1 MQGEKQQKEK
11 SQNEKKGTEEKL
23 MKEQMTKGRQ
33 EKKEPN
39 FQKETRPPHPCPI
52 CGQMSQKSSYPFC
65 STRCR
70 AIDLNRWL
78 SGAYILPPPP
88 QVSDEEE

>member
-1 MQGEKQQKEK
+1 MPKQ
-11 SQNEKKGTEEKL
+11 T
-23 MKEQMTKGRQ
+23 TKTQ
-33 EKKEPN
+33 KKETDC
-39 FQKETRPPHPCPI
+39 KKTSSTTRPAHPCPI
-52 CGQMSQKSSYPFC
+52 CGQMAQQNAYPFC

-88 QVSDEEE
+88 QISNEEE

>member
-1 MQGEKQQKEK
+1 M
-11 SQNEKKGTEEKL
+11 KKGTEEKL
-23 MKEQMTKGRQ
+23 MKKLMKTARQ
-33 EKKEPN
+33 KQKELN
-39 FQKETRPPHPCPI
+39 WQKETFHRSPYPCPI

-78 SGAYILPPPP
+78 SGGYSLPSAL
-88 QVSDEEE
+88 QESEEEE